1 MSNPLLTLFQK
12 AYEKSPKHI
21 YWLNDGQKLN
31 YGELLEITAKTQI
44 WYESQGVKAGER
56 IFLAVNDDR
65 LIVQLCLGAWRAGA
79 VVIVADPKA
88 SLYEAEVLID
98 IVKPNWICTERDS
111 NFTKMSL
118 PLLLVNYKKKAKLL
132 KKLLRKRV
140 AEHEDTY
147 PSILDSI
154 NGIADI
160 RQSDTSGLVLF
171 SSGTTARPKAILL
184 SLDAILSNITAIS
197 QRMDYSSSDRI
208 HNALPLHHV
217 DGLLH
222 GPILTLFNGST
233 LVRSKPFTF
242 TDIDAFVGELYREQV
257 THFITVPVILSYI
270 NRIKDQAAEL
280 FQWQTFKYVIST
292 AGPLDNVLWQRFEDQ
307 FNVRICNVYGLT
319 ETSIA
324 ISICGPDDKNYRKG
338 TVGTVLSGVEIR
350 ISSAGELIVSGNM
363 LFKEY
368 IDNPKATLDVL
379 KDAWL
384 HTGDLVS
391 IDDKGFISIV
401 GRLKNMII
409 KGGEN
414 ISPEEIRDVLLQ
426 HPDVC
431 ECEVIGLLNPEMEEQ
446 VIACIVTATGF
457 NKLDLKNFYAS
468 KLSTYKHPDYIFEFD
483 SLPRGPSGKVP
494 HQTLQKMCEE
504 RKEKLKYDID
514 MGDSPDISFKIIQLA
529 AEIFKLDAN
538 TLSSDSSPETTLGW
552 DSLGHLQL
560 IIAVEKHYQIS
571 FKAREMMSIE
581 RLNDVIRLVQEKIDE

>member
-12 AYEKSPKHI
+12 AYENSPKHI

-31 YGELLEITAKTQI
+31 YGDFLEITAKTQI

-65 LIVQLCLGAWRAGA
+65 LLVQLCLGAWRAGA
-79 VVIVADPKA
+79 VVIVADPKV
-88 SLYEAEVLID
+88 SQYEAEILID

-118 PLLLVNYKKKAKLL
+118 PLLLVNSRPKKAKLL

-140 AEHEDTY
+140 TEHEDNY

-171 SSGTTARPKAILL
+171 SSGTTSRPKAILL
-184 SLDAILSNITAIS
+184 SLDAILSNIKAIS
-197 QRMDYSSSDRI
+197 QHMHYSSSDRI
-208 HNALPLHHV
+208 HNALPLHHA

-222 GPILTLFNGST
+222 GPILTLFNGAT
-233 LVRSKPFTF
+233 LVRSKPFSF
-242 TDIDAFVGELYREQV
+242 TNIDAFIGELYREQV
-257 THFITVPVILSYI
+257 THFITVPVILSYF

-292 AGPLDNVLWQRFEDQ
+292 AGPLNNELWQLFEDE
-307 FNVRICNVYGLT
+307 FNVRICNIYGLT
-319 ETSIA
+319 ETSMA
-324 ISICGPDDKNYRKG
+324 ISICGPDDRKG
-338 TVGTVLSGVEIR
+338 TVGKVLNGIEIK

-368 IDNPKATLDVL
+368 IDNPKATLEVL
-379 KDAWL
+379 KDGWL
-384 HTGDLVS
+384 HTGDLAS

-401 GRLKNMII
+401 GRLKNVII

-426 HPDVC
+426 HPEVC
-431 ECEVIGLLNPEMEEQ
+431 ECEVIGLANPEMEEQ
-446 VIACIVTATGF
+446 VIACIVTSTEF

-483 SLPRGPSGKVP
+483 SLPRGPSGKVAL
-494 HQTLQKMCEE
+494 QTLQKICEE
-504 RKEKLKYDID
+504 RKEK
-514 MGDSPDISFKIIQLA
+514 GDSPDISFKIIHLA
-529 AEIFKLDAN
+529 TDMFKVDTN

-560 IIAVEKHYQIS
+560 ILAVEKHYKIS
-571 FKAREMMSIE
+571 FTAREMMSIE
-581 RLNDVIRLVQEKIDE
+581 RLNDVIRLVQEKMDE

>member
-1 MSNPLLTLFQK
+1 MNHPLLRLFQK
-12 AYEKSPKHI
+12 AYENSPKHI

-31 YGELLEITAKTQI
+31 YGELLETTVKTQI

-56 IFLAVNDDR
+56 IFLAINDDR

-79 VVIVADPKA
+79 VIIVADPKV

-118 PLLLVNYKKKAKLL
+118 PLLLVNARPKKAKLL

-140 AEHEDTY
+140 TEHEDTY
-147 PSILDSI
+147 PYILDSI

-160 RQSDTSGLVLF
+160 RQSDTSGVVLF
-171 SSGTTARPKAILL
+171 SSGTTSRPKAILL
-184 SLDAILSNITAIS
+184 SLDAILSNIKAIS
-197 QRMDYSSSDRI
+197 QRMHYSSSDRI

-233 LVRSKPFTF
+233 LVRSKPFSF
-242 TDIDAFVGELYREQV
+242 TDIDAFIGELYRQQV
-257 THFITVPVILSYI
+257 THFITVPVILLYL
-270 NRIKDQAAEL
+270 NRLKDQAAEL
-280 FQWQTFKYVIST
+280 FQWQTFKYIIST
-292 AGPLDNVLWQRFEDQ
+292 AGPLNNLLWQRFEDK

-338 TVGTVLSGVEIR
+338 TVGTVLNGVEIK

-368 IDNPKATLDVL
+368 IDNPTATLDVL
-379 KDAWL
+379 KDAWF

-401 GRLKNMII
+401 GRLKNVII

-414 ISPEEIRDVLLQ
+414 ISPEEVRDVLLE

-431 ECEVIGLLNPEMEEQ
+431 ECEVIGLPNPEMEEQ
-446 VIACIVTATGF
+446 VIACIVTSTGF

-483 SLPRGPSGKVP
+483 SLPRGPSGKIP
-494 HQTLQKMCEE
+494 RQTLQKICEE
-504 RKEKLKYDID
+504 RKEKLNKD
-514 MGDSPDISFKIIQLA
+514 MEDSSDISSKIIQLA
-529 AEIFKLDAN
+529 ADIFKVDAN

-581 RLNDVIRLVQEKIDE
+581 RLNDVICLVQTKIYE

>member
-31 YGELLEITAKTQI
+31 YGELLDNSAKTQI

-79 VVIVADPKA
+79 VIIIADPKV
-88 SLYEAEVLID
+88 SLYEAEILID
-98 IVKPNWICTERDS
+98 IVKPNWICTERDTH
-111 NFTKMSL
+111 FTKMSL
-118 PLLLVNYKKKAKLL
+118 PLLLVNSRQKKAKLL

-140 AEHEDTY
+140 AEHEDSY

-160 RQSDTSGLVLF
+160 SHSETSGLILF
-171 SSGTTARPKAILL
+171 SSGTTSRPKAILL
-184 SLDAILSNITAIS
+184 SLDAIVSNIKAIS
-197 QRMDYSSSDRI
+197 QRMRYSASDRI

-233 LVRSKPFTF
+233 LVRSKPFSF
-242 TDIDAFVGELYREQV
+242 TNIDAFIGELYREQV

-280 FQWQTFKYVIST
+280 FEWQTFKYVIST
-292 AGPLDNVLWQRFEDQ
+292 AGPLDNVLWQRFEDE
-307 FNVRICNVYGLT
+307 FNVGICNVYGLT

-324 ISICGPDDKNYRKG
+324 ISICGPDDRKG
-338 TVGTVLSGVEIR
+338 TVGKVLNGIEIK

-368 IDNPKATLDVL
+368 IDNPKATLEVL
-379 KDAWL
+379 KDGWF
-384 HTGDLVS
+384 HTGDLAS
-391 IDDKGFISIV
+391 IDDKGLISIV
-401 GRLKNMII
+401 GRLKNVII

-431 ECEVIGLLNPEMEEQ
+431 ECEVISLANPEMEEQ
-446 VIACIVTATGF
+446 VIACIVTSTGF
-457 NKLDLKNFYAS
+457 NKLDLNNFYAS

-494 HQTLQKMCEE
+494 LQTLQKMCEE
-504 RKEKLKYDID
+504 RKEK
-514 MGDSPDISFKIIQLA
+514 GDSPNISFKIINLA
-529 AEIFKLDAN
+529 ADMFKVDTN

-560 IIAVEKHYQIS
+560 ILAVEKHYQIS
-571 FKAREMMSIE
+571 FTAREMMSIE
-581 RLNDVIRLVQEKIDE
+581 RLNDVIRLVQEKMDE